1 MVRALSKNKQESI
14 KSLVL
19 QNKPYSVIMERIS
32 NLKKSTLNRYA
43 NKFSPGKVTAN
54 PGRKAVL
61 SVTTKSYIRKQIVNG
76 TLRTAKAVYKYLVC
90 TDNNI
95 SYSGTIRVMKSM
107 NFHAKIK
114 VQKPLLTKVQK
125 ARRLAWAEEHKNC
138 TSDDWRR
145 MVFSDET
152 KVNVYGSDGCK
163 YFWSRPDDKL
173 QPHHLDLTVKGGGG
187 SIMVWGCITYDWPG
201 YACWISEGTMK
212 ASNYVGI
219 LSNASR
225 TTTSSVTIRSTGHHK
240 VQL

>member
-19 QNKPYSVIMERIS
+19 QNKPYSVIMERIP
-32 NLKKSTLNRYA
+32 NLKKSTLSRYA

-76 TLRTAKAVYKYLVC
+76 TLKTAKAVHKYLVC
-90 TDNNI
+90 TSHKI
-95 SYSGTIRVMKSM
+95 SYSGTIKVMKSM

-114 VQKPLLTKVQK
+114 VKKPLLTKVQK
-125 ARRLAWAEEHKNC
+125 ARRLAWAEEHKNW

-145 MVFSDET
+145 MVFSEET

-173 QPHHLDLTVKGGGG
+173 QPHHLDLTVKGGVVALWYGIVLPMTG
-187 SIMVWGCITYDWPG
+187 LVMHVGLV
-201 YACWISEGTMK
+201 K
-212 ASNYVGI
+212 A
-219 LSNASR
+219 
-225 TTTSSVTIRSTGHHK
+225 
-240 VQL
+240 Q